1 MPGVRLAGG
10 LPAGCLAARRQKRE
24 RGALRGS
31 TKGPASHGRCAEHSR
46 RPALPSPG
54 GLLHGGHRE
63 LRGAGVL
70 AALPPPNRPGEVSG

>member
-1 MPGVRLAGG
+1 MGAVPGVRLAGG

-31 TKGPASHGRCAEHSR
+31 TKGPASHGRSAERSR

-54 GLLHGGHRE
+54 GLPHGGHQE
-63 LRGAGVL
+63 PGGAGVL
-70 AALPPPNRPGEVSG
+70 VALPP